1 MRCSASLNRNN
12 APWKLLRNAASR
24 GRDNF
29 LRNTTEPSA
38 AAPCSWTLRFAKSI
52 PTMLTFCMVALSL
65 YDSLSCYHSG
75 TLRCRRLGHPPHH
88 LCIIRSPSQPVATI
102 SLPRH
107 RHLEPV
113 LVQDFLIVM
122 RTILRP
128 AIRVMD
134 AAFRRRSKRDSHVQR
149 PDRKIAFH
157 PVRDSPT
164 NNPP

>member
-12 APWKLLRNAASR
+12 APWKLTQERSKPRAR
-24 GRDNF
+24 QF

-75 TLRCRRLGHPPHH
+75 SLRCRRLGHPTHH
-88 LCIIRSPSQPVATI
+88 LCIIRSPSQPVVTI
-102 SLPRH
+102 AFSAH

-122 RTILRP
+122 RVILRP
-128 AIRVMD
+128 EICVMD
-134 AAFRRRSKRDSHVQR
+134 AAFRLRSERDSNVQR
-149 PDRKIAFH
+149 PNSQITLPAVTD
-157 PVRDSPT
+157 
-164 NNPP
+164 PPSR